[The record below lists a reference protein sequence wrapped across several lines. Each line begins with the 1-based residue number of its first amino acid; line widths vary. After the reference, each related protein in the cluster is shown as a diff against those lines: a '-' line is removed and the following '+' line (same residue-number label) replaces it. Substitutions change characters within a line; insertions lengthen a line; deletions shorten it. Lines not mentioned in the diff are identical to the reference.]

1 MLPTMLPTTQSISKE
16 KKGSSTSNDTTTNRT
31 FGTHRNFLVVVLLL
45 GLVTYSLISNSSSM
59 LAYISESQS
68 VPNTLSPTILFSGI
82 HTHELVLKREESSGT
97 SWESLPV
104 LSSKGVS
111 LKIPDFSHTVKH
123 GNLNIVADEHIKH
136 VPRADGDEAMQ
147 YILDKIDIVSRCQDN
162 PSLIVID
169 VGGLFGD
176 FGLSSAERGCRTII
190 YEPQIHH
197 AQQIARSVLINQLQ
211 EKAKVHQAAV
221 SPKEWVSFAIG
232 KEGTASVK
240 EASTTADNK
249 IPAEQLDKEFKDHL
263 ILLLKVDVEGNEDE
277 VWATAAKLFQQNQIL
292 HAIFEYTPK
301 QFEGR
306 GTDYATFLSRLY
318 KAGAK
323 QCYALHRKKKRI
335 FLIPEEQSDVF
346 HKQMFAQSL
355 QTDIYC
361 SFRNNEPSVFEDAPV
376 WSETSNLLGK

>member
-1 MLPTMLPTTQSISKE
+1 M
-16 KKGSSTSNDTTTNRT
+16 
-31 FGTHRNFLVVVLLL
+31 F
-45 GLVTYSLISNSSSM
+45 
-59 LAYISESQS
+59 AYVPESQS
-68 VPNTLSPTILFSGI
+68 VPNTLSPTIILSGI
-82 HTHELVLKREESSGT
+82 RELVSKRNESSGT

-111 LKIPDFSHTVKH
+111 LKIPDFSHTVKQ
-123 GNLNIVADEHIKH
+123 GNLNIVADEDIEE
-136 VPRADGDEAMQ
+136 VPRADGDDAMQ
-147 YILDKIDIVSRCQDN
+147 YILDKIDIASRCQDN

-306 GTDYATFLSRLY
+306 GTDYVTFLPRLY

-323 QCYALHRKKKRI
+323 QCYALHRKKKKI
-335 FLIPEEQSDVF
+335 FLIPEGKEDVF
-346 HKQMFAQSL
+346 HKQMFAKSL

-361 SFRNNEPSVFEDAPV
+361 SFGNNEPSVFEDAPV